1 MEKCN
6 SNQRNQEISIDEA
19 KALYNGKAFNIY
31 NDKALKAYIEGL
43 LNDISTNM
51 NMPKGVLYNE
61 NSFNNDVEKFFL
73 GEMNLGD
80 FFAKCTAYGLMNSI
94 HYEATAM
101 ALINDYSYSKLQE
114 LGIKFLYFLKTDLKS

>member
-94 HYEATAM
+94 LYETKAM
-101 ALINDYSYSKLQE
+101 TLINDYSYSKLE
-114 LGIKFLYFLKTDLKS
+114 EMGIDFKECLFGK